1 MNNMKDAKIC
11 PRGFTRTKG
20 VCAGK
25 PSKYGGREVLLE
37 VDVKVSD
44 EFRTWAYS
52 AKDRLLDHFDREHAS
67 DFTQGNVDYHVKLG
81 NWKDATLFGEISLK
95 VPKHY
100 FDDCDGA
107 DDFIDVGNAA
117 ISDTINYELSRFEK
131 DIVKEY
137 DVKVV

>member
-1 MNNMKDAKIC
+1 MKDAKIC

>member
-1 MNNMKDAKIC
+1 MKDAKIC

-117 ISDTINYELSRFEK
+117 MSDTINYELSRFEK

>member
-1 MNNMKDAKIC
+1 MKDSKTC

-25 PSKYGGREVLLE
+25 PSKYGGKEVLLE
-37 VDVKVSD
+37 VDVEVSD
-44 EFRTWAYS
+44 EFRNWAYP

-81 NWKDATLFGEISLK
+81 NWKDTTLFGEISLK
-95 VPKHY
+95 VPKYY
-100 FDDCDGA
+100 FDDCDSA

-117 ISDTINYELSRFEK
+117 MSDTINYELSRFEK